1 MNNNQLVSII
11 IPTYNRAHL
20 IEETLDSV
28 LAQTYTNWECII
40 VEDGSNDKT
49 VQVIEIF
56 ISKDNR
62 FKLLHRNR
70 DPKGAPTCRNIGL
83 EFAKGDYVI
92 YLDSDDLLAPFC
104 LEQRVNLFK
113 ENQLNDFLVFKSLLF
128 VDKPFSNGFYWN
140 IDNEEN
146 DLARFIKLDALW
158 QTSGPIYKKVFLLKM
173 NGFNEDLVFWQ
184 DYDLHLRCLLKKGIY
199 LKFFD
204 LPVDVYIRDGRKDT
218 ISRSTPFTG
227 NLDILKIRVKFYD
240 ELINNYY
247 HSLSTQ
253 QKKSLQSVSYYF
265 NAQYVIK
272 HGKFILF
279 FNNWV
284 RINKVIDDKNISLS
298 KSIFLIVLLKISTR
312 FLILRQFVKTFCIKN
327 INVIPDYYILKKS
340 KIGLIETN

>member
-158 QTSGPIYKKVFLLKM
+158 QTSGPIYKKEFLLKM
-173 NGFNEDLVFWQ
+173 NGFKEDLLFWQ
-184 DYDLHLRCLLKKGIY
+184 DYDLHLRCLLKKGMY
-199 LKFFD
+199 RKFFD
-204 LPVDVYIRDGRKDT
+204 SPVDVYIRDGRKDT
-218 ISRSTPFTG
+218 ISRSISFTG
-227 NLDILKIRVKFYD
+227 DIKILKKRMNFYY
-240 ELINNYY
+240 EILNEYHLKLSNEHLNSLFSILYFFSAQYIVRHGKYLTFLKHWIKINRFNKNSFSIYKSLINVLLIK
-247 HSLSTQ
+247 LS
-253 QKKSLQSVSYYF
+253 SRFS
-265 NAQYVIK
+265 
-272 HGKFILF
+272 F
-279 FNNWV
+279 F
-284 RINKVIDDKNISLS
+284 
-298 KSIFLIVLLKISTR
+298 LKISDNY
-312 FLILRQFVKTFCIKN
+312 LKN
-327 INVIPDYYILKKS
+327 NLNKIPDYYVLRKS
-340 KIGLIETN
+340 NLGKINNID

>member
-158 QTSGPIYKKVFLLKM
+158 QTSGPIYKKEFLIKIG
-173 NGFNEDLVFWQ
+173 GFKENLLFWQ
-184 DYDLHLRCLLKKGIY
+184 DYDLHLRCLLKKAMY

-218 ISRSTPFTG
+218 ISRSISFTG

-240 ELINNYY
+240 ELINDYY

-340 KIGLIETN
+340 KIGLLKTN